1 LSEAFDPIRQESAYR
16 KVAAALIE
24 RITDRKLAEGDRL
37 PSETELARQF
47 EVNRS
52 TVREALRE
60 LQSGGLLVRERGS
73 KLMMVT
79 RPARDVI
86 ADGVSRALAMHD
98 VSFLDVWEGMT
109 LLEPAIAEIA
119 ATRRNDADLTR
130 LEAISAAFADMSA
143 STTTAVHQVAE
154 FFHDLGE
161 ATHNSALMLAH
172 EPLVQLLEP
181 SLAAMIDWVPQARM
195 RIAVAQRNIVAA
207 VKVRDGVKAREWMA
221 KHVRDFKR
229 GYGLAGIDLK
239 RPVMRSDL
247 RRPRQP
253 RIKKQ

>member
-1 LSEAFDPIRQESAYR
+1 LKLTFDPIRQESAYR
-16 KVAAALIE
+16 KVAEALIE
-24 RITDRKLAEGDRL
+24 RITNRQLVEGDRL
-37 PSETELARQF
+37 PSEIELARQF

-86 ADGVSRALAMHD
+86 ADGVSRALALHD

-109 LLEPAIAEIA
+109 LLEPAITEIA
-119 ATRRNDADLTR
+119 AVRRSDDDLVR
-130 LEAISAAFADMSA
+130 IEAASTAFAAA
-143 STTTAVHQVAE
+143 STSTTVAVHRVAD
-154 FFHDLGE
+154 FFRALGE

-181 SLAAMIDWVPQARM
+181 SLAAMIDRVPQART
-195 RIAVAQRNIVAA
+195 RIATAQRNIVVA
-207 VKVRDGVKAREWMA
+207 VKARDGSGAREWMA
-221 KHVRDFKR
+221 KHVRDYKR

-247 RRPRQP
+247 RRSRLS
-253 RIKKQ
+253 RIEKL